1 MKTTKIMT
9 FVFVLAFLMSMFSIV
24 TSAQIDEA
32 DLDENTRL
40 YYRLANEFAEDY
52 ISFIGDDE
60 ISDYTNR
67 VSGFGECENLI
78 RQTACYLKGLTT
90 ISQEIEFAVNNII
103 LDQNGGNI
111 HIVVKTTEGN
121 NLDLFIRISFPQKVI
136 AITDIYI
143 MGNNQ
148 LESVLYTDSNES
160 MTLEKF
166 VTWASKMGDED
177 YADMANYVS
186 IYTNVESNNPPTSDV
201 NTVQWICAVASL
213 ICSCF
218 IFKKNR

>member
-1 MKTTKIMT
+1 MKTTKII
-9 FVFVLAFLMSMFSIV
+9 VFAFIAILLISMLSLV

-32 DLDENTRL
+32 DLDENSKL
-40 YYRLANEFAEDY
+40 YYRLANEFTEDY
-52 ISFIGDDE
+52 ISFISDDE

-78 RQTACYLKGLTT
+78 RQTAYYLKGRTT

-143 MGNNQ
+143 MGNKQ
-148 LESVLYTDSNES
+148 LENILYTDDNVS
-160 MTLEKF
+160 MTLENF
-166 VTWASKMGDED
+166 VTWASEMDEED

-186 IYTNVESNNPPTSDV
+186 ISTNVESNNPPTSDV
-201 NTVQWICAVASL
+201 NTVQWIFIIASSV
-213 ICSCF
+213 CSCF
-218 IFKKNR
+218 VFKKHK